1 MFGRGLMELCHIV
14 NIKYHSAVRTDDG
27 IGVLWLEPSILK
39 YMPPWNVLDSQ
50 NIWEAP
56 FGFHHLFNWK
66 ESYFEGFI
74 REWRNVSR
82 EREVDKKIDLC
93 RQSHAL
99 WFTLQGDSISLRE
112 KLPQAVKVIC
122 LLFSPTDLQESA
134 GICRWLH
141 PPGSCAH
148 NDVPPVNKRSWNK
161 ANDIYSI
168 WWTWSNFTVTGT
180 FYFFKQSVFL
190 FFIFTLNVKGSPIW
204 ITPFTMPAL
213 CFSGVACDCAA

>member
-82 EREVDKKIDLC
+82 EREVDKKNWSLSSKSRIMIHSPRWQYLLEGKAAASCESDLPVVF
-93 RQSHAL
+93 SHWLAGKC
-99 WFTLQGDSISLRE
+99 WYLQMITSSW
-112 KLPQAVKVIC
+112 KLC
-122 LLFSPTDLQESA
+122 S
-134 GICRWLH
+134 
-141 PPGSCAH
+141 
-148 NDVPPVNKRSWNK
+148 
-161 ANDIYSI
+161 
-168 WWTWSNFTVTGT
+168 
-180 FYFFKQSVFL
+180 
-190 FFIFTLNVKGSPIW
+190 
-204 ITPFTMPAL
+204 
-213 CFSGVACDCAA
+213 